1 MAKQAANNSSGQTT
15 PTPAELFDYSGR
27 SVLVTGGSRGIGRN
41 MALGFAA
48 AGAQV
53 VVSSRKADACAA
65 VVREIEAAGGR
76 ALAIPADAC
85 IPEQLEQLAE
95 AAWGRCGR
103 IDVLV
108 NNAGIGLG
116 APMECADL
124 GLWEKI
130 IGVNL
135 RGPWYLSAQLAPKM
149 RDAGGGAIINVI
161 SVGGLRPGSGVGI
174 YCAAKA
180 GLAALTQSMAA
191 EWAPW
196 RLRVNALAPGPYDTD
211 MLRKAEQAM
220 PGFMEASAQST
231 AMRRVAEGREIIGA
245 ALFLG
250 SDAAAGYTTGSV
262 VVSDGGFMVQA
273 PATAD

>member
-1 MAKQAANNSSGQTT
+1 MPESTDHGRI

-41 MALGFAA
+41 MALGFAV

-53 VVSSRKADACAA
+53 VVSSRKADACMA
-65 VVREIEAAGGR
+65 VVREIEAAGGIGW
-76 ALAIPADAC
+76 AIPADAA
-85 IPEQLEQLAE
+85 IPKQLDQLVEE
-95 AAWGRCGR
+95 AWQRCGR

-108 NNAGIGLG
+108 NNAGVGLG
-116 APMECADL
+116 APMEQTDL

-130 IGVNL
+130 VNVNL
-135 RGPWYLSAQLAPKM
+135 RGPWYLAAKLAPKM

-161 SVGGLRPGSGVGI
+161 SVGGLRPGPGVGI

-180 GLAALTQSMAA
+180 GLNALTQSMAV

-196 RLRVNALAPGPYDTD
+196 KVRVNALAPGPYDTD

-220 PGFMEASAQST
+220 PGFMELSARST
-231 AMRRVAEGREIIGA
+231 AMQRVAVGSEIIGT

-262 VVSDGGFMVQA
+262 VVSDGGFMAQA
-273 PATAD
+273 PGG